1 MSHALIVTR
10 PAAEIG
16 AKAMSTRH
24 LHLTRRGAVYYF
36 RARLPRTLRDAL
48 GQGFLTVSLR
58 TKEAVPAR
66 RMARGCSAALDRLE
80 ALLLNA
86 PANFSPSR
94 LQLRLVLEAMFN
106 RILSEGETKR
116 DNDMEGGRYSANRKA
131 APNLPENES
140 EWTDE
145 QHKAF
150 WDWVDY
156 HEEHPETE
164 AEFREVDA
172 KVNATNLIREDLD
185 TALAAFG
192 LSMER
197 DTPQYEALARD
208 ATRVVARAYAIEAE
222 RWQGRYT
229 SDQDIPSFVAQ
240 KYPLDSAL
248 LRTWTTRLNQ
258 DEAVFLS
265 RTIDEVAR
273 DFARFR
279 QEQGISPKTKSD
291 DDLARRYFVDLVGDK
306 QMQDLTPE
314 DGQKFAGQLL
324 RVPRDYG
331 KGIYRRMTPRQA
343 IALADRLEQE
353 IASAEGA
360 DQRVAVDTHRL
371 PLAQARRKS
380 ERLRKKT
387 ANKHLTF
394 YTSLWRSPL
403 VPRSLRVMNPFEG
416 TLYKKRL
423 IDTETARRG
432 TRVPFTQDELK
443 ALFASTIWNGC
454 RRPFHEE
461 MAHQKRLT
469 PWKYWCPLIA
479 LFSGLR
485 REEVA
490 RLRKDDFD
498 TSNGVW
504 LLRIQATYDRRLKSK
519 AAIREV
525 PVHSTLIA
533 LGLRDFVDGL
543 ASKAPLFPDLRPT
556 GAYKEYGEQLGKW
569 FRTYRQTR
577 GLYSPHTDFHSFRH
591 SFVSGLRDAGVAVD
605 LIALLV
611 GHEYGGVT
619 ASVYGRQVSI
629 LQKKDA
635 IEKLDLSGCLGMR
648 PAEAETMPR
657 TEALTCSKKQQG
669 AS

>member
-291 DDLARRYFVDLVGDK
+291 DDLARRYFVDLIGDK

-314 DGQKFAGQLL
+314 DGQKFANQLL

-331 KGIYRRMTPRQA
+331 KGLYRRMTPRQA

-360 DQRVAVDTHRL
+360 DQRVALDTHRL

-394 YTSLWRSPL
+394 FTSLWRSPL

-543 ASKAPLFPDLRPT
+543 SSKAPLFPDLRPT

-577 GLYSPHTDFHSFRH
+577 GLYSPHADFHSFRH

-648 PAEAETMPR
+648 PAEVES
-657 TEALTCSKKQQG
+657 ALT
-669 AS
+669 

>member
-1 MSHALIVTR
+1 M
-10 PAAEIG
+10 P
-16 AKAMSTRH
+16 TRH

-36 RARLPRTLRDAL
+36 RARLPRTLAHAL
-48 GQGFLTVSLR
+48 SQATLAVSLR
-58 TKEAVPAR
+58 TKEAAPAR
-66 RMARGCSAALDRLE
+66 RMARRCSAALDRLE

-86 PANFSPSR
+86 PSKFPPSK

-106 RILSEGETKR
+106 RILSEGEAKR
-116 DNDMEGGRYSANRKA
+116 DNDMEGGRYSADRKA
-131 APNLPENES
+131 APNLPEDES
-140 EWTDE
+140 AWTDE
-145 QHKAF
+145 QYSAF

-172 KVNATNLIREDLD
+172 RVNATNRIREDLD
-185 TALAAFG
+185 TALTAFG
-192 LSMER
+192 LSLDR

-258 DEAVFLS
+258 DEAKFLS

-273 DFARFR
+273 DFASYR
-279 QEQGISPKTKSD
+279 QKQGIAPKTKSD

-306 QMQDLTPE
+306 QMKELTPE
-314 DGQKFAGQLL
+314 DGQKFAAELL

-331 KGIYRRMTPRQA
+331 KGPYRRKTPRQA
-343 IALADRLEQE
+343 IAMADRIERE
-353 IASAEGA
+353 ISAAGES
-360 DQRVAVDTHRL
+360 DQPICVDRHEF
-371 PLAQARRKS
+371 AAAEARRRV
-380 ERLRKKT
+380 ERMRKKT

-394 YTSLWRSPL
+394 FTSLWRSPL

-432 TRVPFTQDELK
+432 TRVPFTQEELR
-443 ALFASTIWNGC
+443 ALFASPVWNGC
-454 RRPFHEE
+454 RRPYHQDI
-461 MAHQKRLT
+461 AHQKRLT
-469 PWKYWCPLIA
+469 PWKYGCPLIA
-479 LFSGLR
+479 LCSGLR

-498 TSNGVW
+498 ISNGVW

-533 LGLRDFVDGL
+533 LGLREFVDGL
-543 ASKAPLFPDLRPT
+543 SNKAPLFPDLRPS

-569 FRTYRQTR
+569 FRTYRQAR

-648 PAEAETMPR
+648 SADA
-657 TEALTCSKKQQG
+657 
-669 AS
+669 

>member
-1 MSHALIVTR
+1 
-10 PAAEIG
+10 
-16 AKAMSTRH
+16 MSTRH
-24 LHLTRRGAVYYF
+24 LHLTRRGAVYYW
-36 RARLPRTLRDAL
+36 RARLPQSLRDAL
-48 GQGFLTVSLR
+48 GQASLAVSLR
-58 TKEAVPAR
+58 TKEAAPAR
-66 RMARGCSAALDRLE
+66 RRARSISAAIDRLE
-80 ALLLNA
+80 ALLVNA
-86 PANFSPSR
+86 PSKFPPSK
-94 LQLRLVLEAMFN
+94 LQLRLVLETIFN
-106 RILSEGETKR
+106 RIIGEGEAHR
-116 DNDMEGGRYSANRKA
+116 DADPNGYARYAEGDRDYDE
-131 APNLPENES
+131 PDLPGDRDSWTS
-140 EWTDE
+140 EHWNT
-145 QHKAF
+145 
-150 WDWVDY
+150 WV
-156 HEEHPETE
+156 EWC
-164 AEFREVDA
+164 A
-172 KVNATNLIREDLD
+172 REDERPDAMATRWEGLAHGNITSDVRPMLD
-185 TALAAFG
+185 HVLAAHG
-192 LSMER
+192 LNLTPA
-197 DTPQYEALARD
+197 DPQYEVLARD
-208 ATRVVARAYAIEAE
+208 ATRVAAQAYRIEAE
-222 RWQGRYT
+222 RWNGSYGPHQMM
-229 SDQDIPSFVAQ
+229 PSFVAQ

-258 DEAVFLS
+258 DEAIFLS
-265 RTIDEVAR
+265 RTVDEVAR

-291 DDLARRYFVDLVGDK
+291 DDLARRYFVDLVGNK

-314 DGQKFAGQLL
+314 DGQKFANQLL

-331 KGIYRRMTPRQA
+331 KGLYRRMTPRQA

-353 IASAEGA
+353 IAAA
-360 DQRVAVDTHRL
+360 DSDQQMIAVESHRL
-371 PLAQARRKS
+371 TAAEARRKV
-380 ERLRKKT
+380 ERMRKKT

-394 YTSLWRSPL
+394 FTSLWRSPL

-443 ALFASTIWNGC
+443 TLFASTIWNGC
-454 RRPFHEE
+454 RRPFHQEI
-461 MAHQKRLT
+461 AHQKRLT

-498 TSNGVW
+498 VSTGVW

-543 ASKAPLFPDLRPT
+543 SSRAPLFPDLRPT
-556 GAYKEYGEQLGKW
+556 GAYKEFGEQLGKW
-569 FRTYRQTR
+569 FRTYRQAR

-648 PAEAETMPR
+648 PVET
-657 TEALTCSKKQQG
+657 ESAL
-669 AS
+669 

>member
-1 MSHALIVTR
+1 M
-10 PAAEIG
+10 P
-16 AKAMSTRH
+16 TRH

-36 RARLPRTLRDAL
+36 RARLPRTLAHVL
-48 GQGFLTVSLR
+48 GQASLAVSLR
-58 TKEAVPAR
+58 TKEAAPAR
-66 RMARGCSAALDRLE
+66 RMARRCSAALDRLE
-80 ALLLNA
+80 AMLLNA
-86 PANFSPSR
+86 PSKFPPSK

-106 RILSEGETKR
+106 RILSEGEAKR

-131 APNLPENES
+131 VPNLPEDES

-145 QHKAF
+145 QYAAF
-150 WDWVDY
+150 WNWVDY

-172 KVNATNLIREDLD
+172 KVNATNRIREDLD
-185 TALAAFG
+185 TALAALG
-192 LSMER
+192 LPMDR

-240 KYPLDSAL
+240 KYPLDSPL

-273 DFARFR
+273 HFARFR

-314 DGQKFAGQLL
+314 DGQKFANQLL

-331 KGIYRRMTPRQA
+331 KGLYRRMTPRQA

-353 IASAEGA
+353 IAAA
-360 DQRVAVDTHRL
+360 DNDQQLIAVESHRL
-371 PLAQARRKS
+371 TAAEARRKV
-380 ERLRKKT
+380 ERMRKKT

-394 YTSLWRSPL
+394 FTSLWRSPL
-403 VPRSLRVMNPFEG
+403 VPRSLRGMNPFEG

-443 ALFASTIWNGC
+443 TLFASSIWNGC
-454 RRPFHEE
+454 RRPFHQEI
-461 MAHQKRLT
+461 AHQKRLT

-498 TSNGVW
+498 VSNGVW
-504 LLRIQATYDRRLKSK
+504 LLRIQATHDRRLKSK

-543 ASKAPLFPDLRPT
+543 SSNAPLFPDLRPT

-569 FRTYRQTR
+569 FRTYRQAR
-577 GLYSPHTDFHSFRH
+577 DLYSPHTDFHSFRH
-591 SFVSGLRDAGVAVD
+591 SFVSGLRDAGVPVD

-629 LQKKDA
+629 LQKRDA

-648 PAEAETMPR
+648 QGETGR
-657 TEALTCSKKQQG
+657 AL
-669 AS
+669 